1 MLNLSSTTEL
11 ILFSDDR
18 TYVLQRPILTDFP
31 EESVMLETRDDVVV
45 TYFYIP
51 QETSVFERK
60 ELHLKMIK
68 DLLGDEGV
76 DEYTI
81 WTNRS
86 RMISLIR
93 HLNASSIIYD
103 RESDSSSIHPQH
115 LEEINQYAELRD
127 EGIKKGPA
135 MGPFR
140 NADSLITD
148 SPRVL
153 FSLHHNPY
161 KNSSSGSSVSGSPEQ

>member
-11 ILFSDDR
+11 ILFSNDR
-18 TYVLQRPILTDFP
+18 TYVLQKPILTDFP
-31 EESVMLETRDDVVV
+31 EESVMCETRDDVVV

-68 DLLGDEGV
+68 NLLGDEGV
-76 DEYTI
+76 EEYTI
-81 WTNRS
+81 WTNRA
-86 RMISLIR
+86 RMVSLIR

-103 RESDSSSIHPQH
+103 RESDSGEIFPQH
-115 LEEINQYAELRD
+115 LEEMYQYTDR
-127 EGIKKGPA
+127 GIEKGPSVGA
-135 MGPFR
+135 FR
-140 NADSLITD
+140 ENNSLITD
-148 SPRVL
+148 SPRAL

-161 KNSSSGSSVSGSPEQ
+161 MNQSSGSSVSGSPEQ

>member
-18 TYVLQRPILTDFP
+18 TYVLQKPILTDFP
-31 EESVMLETRDDVVV
+31 EESVMCETRDDVVV

-68 DLLGDEGV
+68 DLLGEEGV
-76 DEYTI
+76 EEYTI
-81 WTNRS
+81 WTNRA
-86 RMISLIR
+86 RMVSLIR

-103 RESDSSSIHPQH
+103 RESDSGEVHVQH
-115 LEEINQYAELRD
+115 LEEIYQYTER
-127 EGIKKGPA
+127 GPA
-135 MGPFR
+135 MEPSIKKSF
-140 NADSLITD
+140 ITG
-148 SPRVL
+148 SPKAP

-161 KNSSSGSSVSGSPEQ
+161 MNPSSGSSVSGSPEQ

>member
-1 MLNLSSTTEL
+1 MLNLSSTTDL
-11 ILFSDDR
+11 ILFSQER
-18 TYVLQRPILTDFP
+18 TYVLQKPILTDFT
-31 EESVMLETRDDVVV
+31 EESVMCENRDDVVV

-60 ELHLKMIK
+60 EIHLRMIK

-76 DEYTI
+76 EEYTI

-86 RMISLIR
+86 RMVSLIR

-103 RESDSSSIHPQH
+103 RESDSGEIHSQH
-115 LEEINQYAELRD
+115 LEEMYQYTE
-127 EGIKKGPA
+127 KGPA
-135 MGPFR
+135 TGPSR
-140 NADSLITD
+140 KNDSFITGN
-148 SPRVL
+148 PRAT

-161 KNSSSGSSVSGSPEQ
+161 MTQSSDSSVSENPEQ